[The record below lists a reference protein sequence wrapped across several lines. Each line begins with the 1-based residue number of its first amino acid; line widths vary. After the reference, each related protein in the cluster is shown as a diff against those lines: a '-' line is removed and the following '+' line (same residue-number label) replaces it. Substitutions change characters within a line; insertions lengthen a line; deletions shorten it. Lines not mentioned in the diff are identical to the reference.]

1 MTTPAFVIKVKN
13 KKMLRNP
20 IVRKWLAETEKYLNF
35 KLDREIKGLLQA
47 EVQRK
52 VNLMMYG
59 KVHNPER
66 SSCE

>member
-20 IVRKWLAETEKYLNF
+20 IVRKWLVETEKYLNF
-35 KLDREIKGLLQA
+35 KLDREIKGLLQI
-47 EVQRK
+47 EVQKK

-59 KVHNPER
+59 KINKPGG
-66 SSCE
+66 SSYE